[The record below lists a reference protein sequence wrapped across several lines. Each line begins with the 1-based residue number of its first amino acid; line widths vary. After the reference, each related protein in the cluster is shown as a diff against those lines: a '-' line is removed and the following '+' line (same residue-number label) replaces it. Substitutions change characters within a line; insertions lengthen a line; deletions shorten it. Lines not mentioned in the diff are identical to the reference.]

1 MATRHDQAGSRDLAW
16 RLFHNRRFQ
25 LAWIAF
31 LAVIL
36 TLVSPRVRD
45 AALVCWVYGSD
56 AYFHKGIRVV
66 QHKPQTMFSNGEVAP
81 VLPDLVTGFLTFA
94 LTAFGLTI
102 LLFLVLRCYE
112 RIFKRAS
119 HRSQ

>member
-1 MATRHDQAGSRDLAW
+1 MATNQDQTQPRDLAW
-16 RLFHNRRFQ
+16 RLFHNRHFQ
-25 LAWIAF
+25 IAWVAF

-56 AYFHKGIRVV
+56 AYFHEGIRVV
-66 QHKPQTMFSNGEVAP
+66 QHKPTKFSNGDIAP
-81 VLPDLVTGFLTFA
+81 VLPDLVAGFLVFA
-94 LTAFGLTI
+94 ITAFGLTL

-112 RIFKRAS
+112 RIAKRAS